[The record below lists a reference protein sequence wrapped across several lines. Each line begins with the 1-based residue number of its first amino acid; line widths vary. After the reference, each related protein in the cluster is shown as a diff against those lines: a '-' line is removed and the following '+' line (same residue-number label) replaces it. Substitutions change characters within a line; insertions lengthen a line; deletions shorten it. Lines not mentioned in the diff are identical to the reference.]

1 MKVTYEEHEPFYLR
15 GWQGTGFRG
24 YPPMFHNHVE
34 LIYVV
39 RGSIH
44 MTVEDES
51 FTLHAGQLFVLFS
64 RLIHAYQDAPD
75 AQVILLLFDPS
86 VTAFTNTLL
95 SKRAVWPMIDGTAFE
110 PMLQRAVT
118 LLRQDRIKT
127 ATGYLNAVLGEF
139 LEVVSLETRPSVNNN
154 MSAKVLEYCAEHFA
168 EPLTLKSV
176 ADALFISQ
184 SYVSKLF
191 SGRLHYGFRDYI
203 NALRIDQAKTLLQE
217 TNQQITDVMA
227 TCGFSNQSSFNRVF
241 RESCGCSP
249 REYKR
254 KFETI
259 HESGDEETEE

>member
-1 MKVTYEEHEPFYLR
+1 MKVAYEKHEPFYLS

-39 RGSIH
+39 SGSIDV
-44 MTVEDES
+44 TVEEAS
-51 FTLHAGQLFVLFS
+51 FTLRAGQLFVLFS
-64 RLIHAYQDAPD
+64 RLIHTYQDSSD

-86 VTAFTNTLL
+86 VTSFTNTLL
-95 SKRAVWPMIDGTAFE
+95 SKRAVWPVIDGAAFE
-110 PMLQRAVT
+110 PMLRRAVT
-118 LLRQDRIKT
+118 LLRRDRIKT

-139 LEVVSLETRPSVNNN
+139 LEVVSVEERPNVTSN
-154 MSAKVLEYCAEHFA
+154 MSVKVLEYCAEHFA

-176 ADALFISQ
+176 AEALFISQ

-191 SGRLHYGFRDYI
+191 SGKLHYGFRDYI

-217 TNQQITDVMA
+217 TDQQITDVMA
-227 TCGFSNQSSFNRVF
+227 ACGFANQSSFNRVF
-241 RESCGCSP
+241 RDFCGCSP

-254 KFETI
+254 K
-259 HESGDEETEE
+259 HEASRESANEENKK